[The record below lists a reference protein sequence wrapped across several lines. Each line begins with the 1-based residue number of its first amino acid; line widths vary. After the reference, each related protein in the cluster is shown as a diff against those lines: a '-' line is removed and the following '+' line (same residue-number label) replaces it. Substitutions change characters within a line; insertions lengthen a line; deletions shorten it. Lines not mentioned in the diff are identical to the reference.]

1 MVLDFPNWKST
12 VGGIYRGILR
22 HIYIYSSG
30 WWFGTMEF
38 DDFPF
43 SWEFHHPNWRTH
55 IFQRGRSTTNQ
66 LYLVNNGWYWLTM
79 DNIDEFPY
87 GMQTWR
93 LRGNTGTKWR
103 FNSLEKIME
112 VNGGFSSKPCLKIR
126 DGKSAVNPIESPLHI
141 LKAHK
146 YIESSLNPIQSP
158 LNPINSPLNHMFV
171 FVFSPCVSLF
181 FLFFHHMSRRIRRV
195 RTLEKKCWQQGL

>member
-1 MVLDFPNWKST
+1 
-12 VGGIYRGILR
+12 
-22 HIYIYSSG
+22 
-30 WWFGTMEF
+30 
-38 DDFPF
+38 
-43 SWEFHHPNWRTH
+43 
-55 IFQRGRSTTNQ
+55 
-66 LYLVNNGWYWLTM
+66 M

-181 FLFFHHMSRRIRRV
+181 FCFSITCPEESEESGLWRRSAGSKGFSSRGHGCRAWV
-195 RTLEKKCWQQGL
+195 